1 MSKDRFYIS
10 TALPYVNAD
19 PHIGFALELIQADVI
34 ARYQRSLGKEVF
46 FLSGTDENGLKI
58 SQAAEE
64 AGLSVKEFAEKH
76 SEKFRG
82 LKELLNVSFDDF
94 IRTTEER
101 HIKAV
106 EKLWHKCEKDI
117 YKKKYKG
124 LYCVG
129 CEQFVKEKDLING
142 LCPEHNCKPELV
154 EEENYFFKLSNYQEQ
169 LRELIEKEEYKI
181 IPETRKNEALAFID
195 QGLEDICISR
205 SAERAH
211 GWGIDVPSDKSQKI
225 WCWWDAVINYISALG
240 YGGEAK
246 NFKHFW
252 LENENRVH
260 VIGKGILTF
269 HALYWPATL
278 LSADLPLP
286 KTLFVHGYVT
296 SDGQKMS
303 KTLGNVVSPYSLVK
317 KYGVDPVRYFFLR
330 EIPSTKDGDFS
341 YDKFNER
348 YNSDLAAGIGNLV
361 ARVLTLAARSN
372 AKSEILN
379 PKQTLKPKFQKEIT
393 HCWAEYKEALENF
406 KFNDALKIIWDLI
419 GFCDRYIEQEK
430 PWEDIES
437 KKDVI
442 NNLLIFLDEIA
453 QLLKPFLPETS
464 EKIIEQLESLN
475 PKPSF
480 PRI

>member
-1 MSKDRFYIS
+1 MANDRFYIS

-46 FLSGTDENGLKI
+46 FSSGTDENGLKI
-58 SQAAEE
+58 SQAAEA
-64 AGLSVKEFAEKH
+64 AGLSVEEFAKKH

-94 IRTTEER
+94 IRTTEQR

-129 CEQFVKEKDLING
+129 CEQFLKEKDLVNG
-142 LCPEHNCKPELV
+142 LCPEHNRKPELI
-154 EEENYFFKLSNYQEQ
+154 EEENYFFKLSKYQKQ
-169 LRELIEKEEYKI
+169 LRGLIERDEYKI
-181 IPETRKNEALAFID
+181 VPETRKNEALAFID

-211 GWGIDVPSDKSQKI
+211 GWGIDVPSDKTQKI

-240 YGGEAK
+240 YGSDGQK
-246 NFKHFW
+246 FKKFW

-269 HALYWPATL
+269 HSVYWPATL
-278 LSADLPLP
+278 LSANLPLP
-286 KTLFVHGYVT
+286 KTLFVHGYIT
-296 SDGQKMS
+296 SEGQKMS
-303 KTLGNVVSPYSLVK
+303 KSLGNVVSPYDLVH

-341 YDKFNER
+341 YQKFEER
-348 YNSDLAAGIGNLV
+348 YDCDLAKGLGNLV
-361 ARVLTLAARSN
+361 ARVLALAKKLDVQLPVISQTALSFVTE
-372 AKSEILN
+372 AK
-379 PKQTLKPKFQKEIT
+379 LKYEKALQGFQFS
-393 HCWAEYKEALENF
+393 EALI
-406 KFNDALKIIWDLI
+406 AIWDII
-419 GFCDRYIEQEK
+419 GTLDRFIETEK
-430 PWEDIES
+430 PWEQKDNA
-437 KKDVI
+437 KKVI
-442 NNLLIFLDEIA
+442 QDCLFGLKEIA
-453 QLLKPFLPETS
+453 GLLEPFLPQTS
-464 EKIIEQLESLN
+464 ERIIQELKGQKSAPL
-475 PKPSF
+475 F
-480 PRI
+480 PRL